1 MQAEAAPT
9 PNPPPLRGR
18 GGVGGSHSFSDR
30 KRGIRR
36 TALWT
41 SLLALAFYLGF
52 ILLGVLNSR

>member
-1 MQAEAAPT
+1 MAAEINEA
-9 PNPPPLRGR
+9 
-18 GGVGGSHSFSDR
+18 DR

-41 SLLALAFYLGF
+41 SLLALAFYVGF